1 MKRIFGI
8 GIALGVFLLMPATIP
23 EIVHISYAVPAP
35 VVEVI
40 KPLTILPVAPVRLG
54 FGDRTLKDV
63 VVSVPGY
70 EREVVY
76 LSKYEIKAI
85 LAQTS
90 WRSYITGSVIQIEDG
105 SWIQDDSMFEQIYR
119 IVMCESTGRPDA
131 VGDVEMGG
139 SYGLFQI
146 NMVWHQLISGRD
158 LFDPIEN
165 AQVAYEIWKL
175 SDHSFSQWSC
185 HPTQG

>member
-40 KPLTILPVAPVRLG
+40 KPLTILPVAPVRVG
-54 FGDRTLKDV
+54 F

-76 LSKYEIKAI
+76 LSKYEIKTI

-90 WRSYITGSVIQIEDG
+90 WRSYITGSVVQIEDG
-105 SWIQDDSMFEQIYR
+105 SWIQDNRMFDQIYR

-131 VGDVEMGG
+131 VGDVETGG

-146 NMVWHQLISGRD
+146 NMVWHQLINGRD
-158 LFDPIEN
+158 LFDPVEN

-175 SDHSFSQWSC
+175 SDHSFKRWSC
-185 HPTQG
+185 HLTQG